1 MDFYDNSLLEI
12 NLHLRYGL
20 DENYLSNNF
29 SIGCAIQAEFC
40 VNEYG
45 QFTYINDAMCCLSEY
60 SREELLGMTL
70 FNIDT
75 SLVSQNWDDIW
86 KLLKKNGSTKL
97 LSHYQT
103 KTNLTVNVSVSICYV
118 KQNFVDFACAFV
130 SHTILQQS
138 SKQST
143 PALFV

>member
-1 MDFYDNSLLEI
+1 MNSYDNGLLEI
-12 NLHLRYGL
+12 NLHLGYGL
-20 DENYLSNNF
+20 NENCLSNNLNI
-29 SIGCAIQAEFC
+29 SCAIQAEFC

-45 QFTYINDAMCCLSEY
+45 QFSYINDAMCCLTEY
-60 SREELLGMTL
+60 SREQLLGMTL
-70 FNIDT
+70 SDIDT

-103 KTNLTVNVSVSICYV
+103 KTNQTVNVSVSICYV
-118 KQNFVDFACAFV
+118 KQNLVEFACAFV

-138 SKQST
+138 SKQLI